1 MAKKA
6 YAKAEKMIVS
16 LFEKEGKFIWN
27 DQPFLVEKV
36 GKPRPQG
43 KGECKTDVYVK
54 GVHNNLHKELK
65 ISIKLKHTYEF
76 QESKISAERA
86 EAIFGENWKNIVKE
100 TSLSIQDEFAQL
112 PLMYIDQKGNT
123 KANSV
128 TMGWR
133 LEITNKPRRLSAPI
147 CLTHQEI
154 RDSIYKGI
162 NLPHEKKHAVVKGD
176 VIENAGV
183 AEYLLL
189 FDEEEIHSVEDVMN
203 HLQLIDSMEV
213 PPTYLTFISNN
224 YRMKEKKIDGARPLA
239 VYVDWKLENGIISPS
254 IKCDQPLTYKGKE
267 RIPLVTSLFQQLQ
280 CKLPEELH
288 EKKHFYVSHHLFK
301 KEKSA

>member
-16 LFEKEGKFIWN
+16 LFEKEGMFKWN
-27 DQPFLVEKV
+27 DQPFSIEKV

-65 ISIKLKHTYEF
+65 ISIKLKDKYEF

-86 EAIFGENWKNIVKE
+86 EAIFGEHWRNIVEE
-100 TSLSIQDEFAQL
+100 TSRSIQHEFEKL
-112 PLMYIDQKGNT
+112 PLMYVDQKGNT

-133 LEITNKPRRLSAPI
+133 LEITNKPRKLSAPI
-147 CLTHQEI
+147 CLIHQEI

-162 NLPHEKKHAVVKGD
+162 NLPDEKKHALVKGD
-176 VIENAGV
+176 VIKDSGV

-189 FDEEEIHSVEDVMN
+189 FDEEEIHTVEDIMN
-203 HLQLIDSMEV
+203 HLQFIDSMDV

-224 YRMKEKKIDGARPLA
+224 YRVKEKKIDGARPLA
-239 VYVDWKLENGIISPS
+239 VYVDWKLKNGIISPS
-254 IKCDQPLTYKGKE
+254 IKCDEPLTYKGKE

-280 CKLPEELH
+280 CNLPEDLH
-288 EKKHFYVSHHLFK
+288 EKKHFHMVHQLFK